1 MPPPSSSSPARLLAI
16 GLNPAWQKTFW
27 FDHLEFGEVNRATRV
42 DAQASGKGIN
52 VIYAVRQVGGA
63 AQVLQVAGGVT
74 GDGVVAD
81 LERRGLAH
89 ATVAVVGATRVCNT
103 LLCRATGQMT
113 ELIEPSAELTPAEI
127 ADLEARLA
135 TLLPTASGLALC
147 GTFPP
152 GVPPTFYAEAARAAR
167 ARGLPV
173 LLDGVRGVRLTLEV
187 GVDLLKINAREL
199 ASLAEITA
207 DDPPAA
213 AALVLQRFP
222 KVDRLAVTAGP
233 RTAFLFDRRH
243 AWALQLPPLPAAVVN
258 PIGAGD
264 TTSGVLLAQIVGRR
278 QLFAAAA
285 TTPANDVTD
294 DAWLA
299 RAFRDALACASAS
312 CLTTSPA
319 VFDLAIA
326 RALAAATVVTRQP
339 L

>member
-1 MPPPSSSSPARLLAI
+1 
-16 GLNPAWQKTFW
+16 
-27 FDHLEFGEVNRATRV
+27 
-42 DAQASGKGIN
+42 
-52 VIYAVRQVGGA
+52 
-63 AQVLQVAGGVT
+63 
-74 GDGVVAD
+74 
-81 LERRGLAH
+81 
-89 ATVAVVGATRVCNT
+89 
-103 LLCRATGQMT
+103 
-113 ELIEPSAELTPAEI
+113 
-127 ADLEARLA
+127 
-135 TLLPTASGLALC
+135 
-147 GTFPP
+147 
-152 GVPPTFYAEAARAAR
+152 
-167 ARGLPV
+167 
-173 LLDGVRGVRLTLEV
+173 VRGVRLTLEV